1 MKTIARNI
9 LWRWFFLVFIIVK
22 LVYNNIKHYN
32 ARINIVIVV
41 YAHDD
46 DDYDDAADN
55 DDDDYYYY
63 HHCDHQNLSDVT
75 EGQLNKTF
83 TSVI

>member
-46 DDYDDAADN
+46 DDYDEVADN
-55 DDDDYYYY
+55 DDDDDDNY

>member
-1 MKTIARNI
+1 M
-9 LWRWFFLVFIIVK
+9 
-22 LVYNNIKHYN
+22 
-32 ARINIVIVV
+32 IVV

-46 DDYDDAADN
+46 DDYDDVADN
-55 DDDDYYYY
+55 DDDDYYYH

>member
-1 MKTIARNI
+1 MKTIAQNI

-32 ARINIVIVV
+32 ARMNIMIVV

-46 DDYDDAADN
+46 DDYDDVANN
-55 DDDDYYYY
+55 DDDDYYYYY

-75 EGQLNKTF
+75 EGQLIKLLQA
-83 TSVI
+83 

>member
-1 MKTIARNI
+1 M
-9 LWRWFFLVFIIVK
+9 
-22 LVYNNIKHYN
+22 
-32 ARINIVIVV
+32 IVV

-46 DDYDDAADN
+46 DDHDDVAGN
-55 DDDDYYYY
+55 DDDDDDNY

>member
-1 MKTIARNI
+1 M
-9 LWRWFFLVFIIVK
+9 
-22 LVYNNIKHYN
+22 YNNIKRYN
-32 ARINIVIVV
+32 ARINIVIVF

-46 DDYDDAADN
+46 HDYDDVADN
-55 DDDDYYYY
+55 DDDDVADNDDDDDDDYY